1 MLTLLRRYSV
11 PLSQYK
17 ALLAKKERSFSV
29 TTYTPI
35 YTNFNFHNP
44 ERIINRLV
52 AKNYN
57 NYHLLG
63 FYATIYSTK
72 NRVSEF
78 LNKGADPERI
88 ALLAAL
94 LGRRDILNLVI
105 DKVTC
110 YQTIAENAAIRGHKD
125 IIMLCISKVTE
136 VAEAG
141 KHSEIDYCKILDKW
155 AEFNHGLLELIDV
168 FPCSSYQD
176 VANWAACKNHYYV
189 IDYLLKSN
197 KLDKSLIAGWAAY
210 EGNIDIM
217 VKMFEQ
223 GADNYN
229 LIALLAAY
237 GGKKYIVQEMISKGA
252 NNLEELQLVDDIVNL
267 RCVDV

>member
-1 MLTLLRRYSV
+1 MLTFLRRYSV
-11 PLSQYK
+11 PLSHYK
-17 ALLAKKERSFSV
+17 PLLSNKGRTFSV
-29 TTYTPI
+29 TATYTAI

-44 ERIINRLV
+44 ERIIDRLV
-52 AKNYN
+52 AKNYS
-57 NYHLLG
+57 NYNLLG

-72 NRVSEF
+72 SRVSEF

-94 LGRRDILNLVI
+94 LGRKDILNLVI
-105 DKVTC
+105 DKVAC

-125 IIMLCISKVTE
+125 IIMLCINKV
-136 VAEAG
+136 A
-141 KHSEIDYCKILDKW
+141 EIDYCKILDKW

-197 KLDKSLIAGWAAY
+197 ELDKSQIAGWAAY

-252 NNLEELQLVDDIVNL
+252 NNFEELQLVDDIVNL